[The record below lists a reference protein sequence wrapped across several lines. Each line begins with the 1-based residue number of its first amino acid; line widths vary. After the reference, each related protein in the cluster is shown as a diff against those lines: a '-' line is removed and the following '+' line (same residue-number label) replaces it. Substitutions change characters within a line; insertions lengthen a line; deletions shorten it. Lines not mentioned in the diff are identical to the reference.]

1 MPFLR
6 YLMLVS
12 LVVWVGGLIFF
23 PVVAQTAF
31 ATLPNRHL
39 AGEVVGKSL
48 SALHWMGL
56 VSGVVFLACSLLSN
70 RVNTGSA
77 DLASAGHLLIVL
89 MLALTL
95 VSQFAIIP
103 RMDSIRASLP
113 AEIDSV
119 PASNLARVRFD
130 DLHQWSTRVESG
142 VLLLGF
148 VVVYL
153 FSKPSS

>member
-95 VSQFAIIP
+95 VSQFGIIP

-119 PASNLARVRFD
+119 PAGNLARVRFD